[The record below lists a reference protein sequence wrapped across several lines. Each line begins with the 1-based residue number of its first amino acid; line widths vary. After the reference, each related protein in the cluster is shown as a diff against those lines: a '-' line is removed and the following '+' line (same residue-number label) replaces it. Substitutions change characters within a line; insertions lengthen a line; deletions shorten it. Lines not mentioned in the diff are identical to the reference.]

1 MRFMIIRKADAKTEA
16 GVLPTQPLM
25 AAMGQYMEEMS
36 KAGVL
41 LAGEGLLAS
50 SKGARVKFSAGKPK
64 VADGPFPE
72 TGQLI
77 GGFCMIQ
84 VGSKQE
90 AIDWVKR
97 WPALDGDGNVEVE
110 IRQVAEAEDFGP
122 EFTEEMREAED
133 RMRARA
139 AARQ

>member
-1 MRFMIIRKADAKTEA
+1 MRFMLIRKADAKTEA
-16 GVLPTQPLM
+16 GVLPTEPLM

-36 KAGVL
+36 KAGIL

-50 SKGARVKFSAGKPK
+50 SKGARVKFSAGKPR
-64 VADGPFPE
+64 VIDGPFPE

-77 GGFCMIQ
+77 GGFCIIQ
-84 VGSKQE
+84 VGSKQA

-97 WPALDGDGNVEVE
+97 WPALDGDGNLEVE

-122 EFTEEMREAED
+122 EFTKEMSEAED
-133 RMRARA
+133 RMRAEA
-139 AARQ
+139 AARR

>member
-1 MRFMIIRKADAKTEA
+1 MRFMLIRKADAKTEA
-16 GVLPTQPLM
+16 GVLPTEPLM

-36 KAGVL
+36 KAGIL

-50 SKGARVKFSAGKPK
+50 SKGARVKFSAGKPR
-64 VADGPFPE
+64 VIDGPFPE

-77 GGFCMIQ
+77 GGFCIIQ
-84 VGSKQE
+84 VGSKQA

-110 IRQVAEAEDFGP
+110 IRRVAEAEDFGP
-122 EFTEEMREAED
+122 EFTKEMREAED
-133 RMRARA
+133 RLRAEA
-139 AARQ
+139 AARR